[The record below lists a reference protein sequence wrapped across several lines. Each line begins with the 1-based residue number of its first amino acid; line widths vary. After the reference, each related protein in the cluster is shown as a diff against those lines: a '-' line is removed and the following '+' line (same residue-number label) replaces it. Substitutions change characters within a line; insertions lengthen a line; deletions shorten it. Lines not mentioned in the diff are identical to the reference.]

1 MSIAMGLL
9 EILACAAAAAMTTYL
24 MMEKRELRQFTSA
37 KAEELYT
44 LVEAFDSGLSAYFA
58 KTCSLIAEGHADTSN
73 GDANWAKLMH
83 DSARARMLISFYFP
97 ALLPTA
103 KRADAALAATV
114 GAMRQFQ
121 ANRQDER
128 TILALEQSLIDMREA
143 LDALKHCVV
152 MAHRDGG
159 RRRLTQRRGPET
171 SAQALRMAA

>member
-1 MSIAMGLL
+1 MSIAMALL

-44 LVEAFDSGLSAYFA
+44 VVEAFDQGLSAYFS
-58 KTCSLIAEGHADTSN
+58 KTCSMIAEGYAYNAN
-73 GDANWAKLMH
+73 GDANWTKLMQ

-103 KRADAALAATV
+103 KRADAALSSTV

-121 ANRQDER
+121 ASRQDEP
-128 TILALEQSLIDMREA
+128 TILALEQALIDMRET
-143 LDALKHCVV
+143 LDALKHAVV

-159 RRRLTQRRGPET
+159 RRRLTRRSRRESSTP
-171 SAQALRMAA
+171 SLRMAA

>member
-9 EILACAAAAAMTTYL
+9 EILACAATAAVTTYL

-44 LVEAFDSGLSAYFA
+44 LVEAFDQGLSAYFS
-58 KTCSLIAEGHADTSN
+58 KTCSMIAEGYAYTSN
-73 GDANWAKLMH
+73 GDANWSKLMQE
-83 DSARARMLISFYFP
+83 SARARMLISFYFP

-103 KRADAALAATV
+103 KRADAALSATV

-121 ANRQDER
+121 ANRHDEP
-128 TILALEQSLIDMREA
+128 TILALEQTLIDMRET
-143 LDALKHCVV
+143 LDALKHAVV

-159 RRRLTQRRGPET
+159 RHKLTRRRHK
-171 SAQALRMAA
+171 SAAQALRMAA